1 MTATIFIALYW
12 ITAVVHLAAEVLMLI
27 GFEELL
33 VVRHITKPALMILLF
48 MYYLAKVGSNR
59 GMAQKFILFSLAFSW
74 SGDVN
79 LMMPSVEGFAQ
90 FEEQFFL
97 LGLVSFL
104 IAHVLYI
111 FSFRMDVV
119 HNGGHGALSKKP
131 WLVVPFVLFLIGF
144 MYVLFPKIDVEMQ
157 IPVIVYATV
166 INLMGLA
173 AIHRWGK
180 VSKESFWWVMGGA
193 LLFIAS
199 DSMIAINKFLEP
211 FESSRSLIMLTYIT
225 AQYMIVK
232 GTINPTGSASKN

>member
-12 ITAVVHLAAEVLMLI
+12 LTVAVHVIAEILMLN
-27 GFEELL
+27 GFEDMLIL
-33 VVRHITKPALMILLF
+33 RHITKPALMVFLF
-48 MYYLAKVGSNR
+48 LYYLAKVGSKRNT
-59 GMAQKFILFSLAFSW
+59 AQKFILFSLAFSW

-79 LMMPSVEGFAQ
+79 LMMPSVEGYASL
-90 FEEQFFL
+90 EENFFL

-104 IAHVLYI
+104 VAHVLYI
-111 FSFRMDVV
+111 LSFRLDVV
-119 HNGGHGALSKKP
+119 NNGGKGALSTKP
-131 WLVVPFVLFLIGF
+131 WLAAPFVIFLFGF
-144 MYVLFPKIDVEMQ
+144 MYVLYPHIATEMQ

-180 VSKESFWWVMGGA
+180 VNNESFWYVMGGA

-199 DSMIAINKFLEP
+199 DSMIAINKFQVP
-211 FESSRSLIMLTYIT
+211 FESSRTLIMITYLV

-232 GTINPTGSASKN
+232 GTIKPAR

>member
-1 MTATIFIALYW
+1 MTATVFIALYW
-12 ITAVVHLAAEVLMLI
+12 ITALAHLAAELLMI
-27 GFEELL
+27 NGFEELMI
-33 VVRHITKPALMILLF
+33 VRHITKPALMILLF
-48 MYYLAKVGSNR
+48 LFYLSKVGKDR

-79 LMMPSVEGFAQ
+79 LMMPSVEGFAS

-111 FSFRMDVV
+111 FSFRLDVV

-131 WLVVPFVLFLIGF
+131 WLAIPFVAFLIGF
-144 MYVLFPKIDVEMQ
+144 MYILFPHIKPEMQ

-199 DSMIAINKFLEP
+199 DSMIAINKFLAP
-211 FESSRSLIMLTYIT
+211 FESSRVLIMLTYIT

-232 GTINPTGSASKN
+232 GTIKPAE